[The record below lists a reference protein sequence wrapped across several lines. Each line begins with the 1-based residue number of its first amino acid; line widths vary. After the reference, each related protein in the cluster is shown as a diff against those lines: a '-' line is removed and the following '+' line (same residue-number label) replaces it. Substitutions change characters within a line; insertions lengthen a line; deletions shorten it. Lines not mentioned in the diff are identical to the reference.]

1 MHSLP
6 ALAAITLA
14 ARRSRFTP
22 LHSHCTAR
30 LRPPRPPLCELKGLR
45 PHLVHFTVACVEE
58 RLPIPTAS
66 VRYYGKDGTKSDA
79 SFAVAIGFERE
90 HDGDEHGD
98 AKPFDA
104 AQHQCGA
111 AGIRR

>member
-1 MHSLP
+1 M
-6 ALAAITLA
+6 
-14 ARRSRFTP
+14 
-22 LHSHCTAR
+22 
-30 LRPPRPPLCELKGLR
+30 R

-90 HDGDEHGD
+90 HDGDEHGNRTQPAVYGGEERMRD
-98 AKPFDA
+98 DSGGPTQQA
-104 AQHQCGA
+104 AD
-111 AGIRR
+111 RREERTKDDSGEP